1 MKIAM
6 AMPLVA
12 LLLAPLASHADALS
26 EDRVKELV
34 LEAIRENP
42 EIVLEAVQII
52 ERREQER
59 LAVAAA
65 SVLSETRDL
74 LENDP
79 NAPVLGKPEGD
90 VTVVEFFDYN
100 CPYCR
105 RVQPHIEAL
114 LDEDPNVR
122 LVYREWPILGDGSV
136 FAARAALAA
145 REQGKYEEFHW
156 ALMGMQGRAEEASV
170 IQVAREI
177 GLDIAQLRR
186 DLQAPEIAAHIAA
199 SMEMSRQL
207 GFMPMAGGLGT
218 LCLGGSGGRLNR
230 PGQIQS
236 ASPAGRISITVD
248 LAALPQ
254 ARAFA
259 SVQPG
264 ETWRFQLW
272 HRDLLGGAPTN
283 NLTGLVSIHFD

>member
-1 MKIAM
+1 MQITKVM
-6 AMPLVA
+6 AR
-12 LLLAPLASHADALS
+12 LAIMTLPLAAQADTLS

-52 ERREQER
+52 EQREQQR
-59 LAVAAA
+59 QAAAAA
-65 SVLSETRDL
+65 SVLSDNRDV

-79 NAPVLGKPEGD
+79 NAPVLGNPDGD

-105 RVQPHIEAL
+105 RVKPEIEAL
-114 LDEDPNVR
+114 LAEDPNVK
-122 LVYREWPILGDGSV
+122 LVYREWPILGEGSV

-170 IQVAREI
+170 IRVAEEV

-186 DLQAPEIAAHIAA
+186 DMEEPEIDAHISA
-199 SMEMSRQL
+199 SMEMSRDL
-207 GFMPMAGGLGT
+207 GFNGT
-218 LCLGGSGGRLNR
+218 PSFVIGDALVPGVIDADQMIRL
-230 PGQIQS
+230 
-236 ASPAGRISITVD
+236 TEE
-248 LAALPQ
+248 
-254 ARAFA
+254 ARAA
-259 SVQPG
+259 KQ
-264 ETWRFQLW
+264 
-272 HRDLLGGAPTN
+272 
-283 NLTGLVSIHFD
+283 

>member
-1 MKIAM
+1 MKIAT
-6 AMPLVA
+6 AMSLVVT
-12 LLLAPLASHADALS
+12 LLAPLASHADALS

-52 ERREQER
+52 EQREQAR
-59 LAVAAA
+59 QAAAAA
-65 SVLSETRDL
+65 SVLSENRDL

-79 NAPVLGKPEGD
+79 NAPVLGNPDGD

-105 RVQPHIEAL
+105 RVKPHIETL
-114 LDEDPNVR
+114 LDEDPNVK

-170 IQVAREI
+170 IQVAQEI

-186 DLQAPEIAAHIAA
+186 DMQAPEIDAHIAA
-199 SMEMSRQL
+199 SMEMSRRL
-207 GFMPMAGGLGT
+207 GFNGT
-218 LCLGGSGGRLNR
+218 PSFVIGDALV
-230 PGQIQS
+230 PGVIEADQMIHLTQE
-236 ASPAGRISITVD
+236 
-248 LAALPQ
+248 
-254 ARAFA
+254 ARAMKK
-259 SVQPG
+259 
-264 ETWRFQLW
+264 
-272 HRDLLGGAPTN
+272 
-283 NLTGLVSIHFD
+283 

>member
-1 MKIAM
+1 MKIATAM
-6 AMPLVA
+6 ALVA
-12 LLLAPLASHADALS
+12 TLVTPLASHADALS

-52 ERREQER
+52 EQREQAR
-59 LAVAAA
+59 QAAAAA
-65 SVLSETRDL
+65 SVLSENRDL

-79 NAPVLGKPEGD
+79 NAPVLGNPDGD

-105 RVQPHIEAL
+105 RVKPHIEAL
-114 LDEDPNVR
+114 LDEDPNVK

-170 IQVAREI
+170 IQVAQEI

-186 DLQAPEIAAHIAA
+186 DMQAPEIDAHIAA
-199 SMEMSRQL
+199 SMEMSRLL
-207 GFMPMAGGLGT
+207 GFNGT
-218 LCLGGSGGRLNR
+218 PSFVIGDALVPGVIEADQMIRLT
-230 PGQIQS
+230 QE
-236 ASPAGRISITVD
+236 
-248 LAALPQ
+248 
-254 ARAFA
+254 ARAMKK
-259 SVQPG
+259 
-264 ETWRFQLW
+264 
-272 HRDLLGGAPTN
+272 
-283 NLTGLVSIHFD
+283 